1 MFNVQSSMKP
11 MAENEIDKLE
21 ELEELQEM
29 QQETQQETL
38 EANEADE
45 ADGTDEVNEAGEADE
60 TDEVNEPNESEEADE
75 TDEPV
80 SNKEK
85 LMRSLVSDD
94 DEADEMTIDGIRQV
108 LDAAPRWFLSQWK
121 MLLLCLVGIFFY
133 ITNGYQAQVEMMKET
148 ELEAELKDWR
158 YRSITRVS
166 ELTQICRQSQLEQK
180 LREQG
185 DSTLVP
191 SKVAPYIIKVKE

>member
-1 MFNVQSSMKP
+1 
-11 MAENEIDKLE
+11 MAEIEIDNI
-21 ELEELQEM
+21 EELQEVIPEASEASEVSETPESPEV
-29 QQETQQETL
+29 QEEK
-38 EANEADE
+38 
-45 ADGTDEVNEAGEADE
+45 
-60 TDEVNEPNESEEADE
+60 
-75 TDEPV
+75 EPV

-85 LMRSLVSDD
+85 LMRSLVGDEDD
-94 DEADEMTIDGIRQV
+94 VDEETAASLRQM

-121 MLLLCLVGIFFY
+121 MMLLVLAGVFLY

-166 ELTQICRQSQLEQK
+166 ELTQLCRQSQLEQK

-185 DSTLVP
+185 DSTLTP
-191 SKVAPYIIKVKE
+191 SKVAPFIINVKE

>member
-1 MFNVQSSMKP
+1 
-11 MAENEIDKLE
+11 MAEIEFEN
-21 ELEELQEM
+21 LEELQEVV
-29 QQETQQETL
+29 QKPQ
-38 EANEADE
+38 EANEQKDVQDVQDVQE
-45 ADGTDEVNEAGEADE
+45 GQNVQ
-60 TDEVNEPNESEEADE
+60 ESQK
-75 TDEPV
+75 PV

-94 DEADEMTIDGIRQV
+94 DEAEELSIDGIRQI

-121 MLLLCLVGIFFY
+121 MMLLCLVGIFLY
-133 ITNGYQAQVEMMKET
+133 ITNGYQSQVEMMKET

-185 DSTLVP
+185 DTSLVS
-191 SKVAPYIIKVKE
+191 SKVAPFIIKVKE

>member
-1 MFNVQSSMKP
+1 
-11 MAENEIDKLE
+11 MAEIEIDNFD
-21 ELEELQEM
+21 ELQEEV
-29 QQETQQETL
+29 QETQEQEVQEQETQ
-38 EANEADE
+38 
-45 ADGTDEVNEAGEADE
+45 EVEDAQEQEVQE
-60 TDEVNEPNESEEADE
+60 TEVAQEQ
-75 TDEPV
+75 V

-94 DEADEMTIDGIRQV
+94 DEVDELTAANIRQM

-121 MLLLCLVGIFFY
+121 MLLLVLAGIFLY
-133 ITNGYQAQVEMMKET
+133 ITNGYQAQVEMMKEN

-166 ELTQICRQSQLEQK
+166 ELTQLCRQSQLEQK

-185 DSTLVP
+185 DSTLTP
-191 SKVAPYIIKVKE
+191 SKVAPFIINVKE

>member
-1 MFNVQSSMKP
+1 MAEIEFENLEEIQEVVQKPQEANEQKDVQNVQSV
-11 MAENEIDKLE
+11 
-21 ELEELQEM
+21 QEG
-29 QQETQQETL
+29 QNVQESQ
-38 EANEADE
+38 
-45 ADGTDEVNEAGEADE
+45 
-60 TDEVNEPNESEEADE
+60 
-75 TDEPV
+75 EPV

-94 DEADEMTIDGIRQV
+94 DEAEELSIDGIRQI

-121 MLLLCLVGIFFY
+121 MMLLCLVGIFLY
-133 ITNGYQAQVEMMKET
+133 ITNGYQSQVEMMKET

-185 DSTLVP
+185 DTSLVS
-191 SKVAPYIIKVKE
+191 SKVAPFIIKVKE

>member
-1 MFNVQSSMKP
+1 
-11 MAENEIDKLE
+11 MAEI
-21 ELEELQEM
+21 ELDSFEELQEVE
-29 QQETQQETL
+29 QETQEVQEIP
-38 EANEADE
+38 
-45 ADGTDEVNEAGEADE
+45 EVQ
-60 TDEVNEPNESEEADE
+60 EEKE
-75 TDEPV
+75 QV
-80 SNKEK
+80 SDKEK

-94 DEADEMTIDGIRQV
+94 DEVDEMTAAGLRQM

-121 MLLLCLVGIFFY
+121 MLLLILAGIFLY

-166 ELTQICRQSQLEQK
+166 ELTQLCRQSQLEQK

-185 DSTLVP
+185 DSTLTP
-191 SKVAPYIIKVKE
+191 SKVAPYIINVKE

>member
-1 MFNVQSSMKP
+1 
-11 MAENEIDKLE
+11 MAEIELDN
-21 ELEELQEM
+21 LEELQDV
-29 QQETQQETL
+29 QEEVQEEVQEVL
-38 EANEADE
+38 ETPD
-45 ADGTDEVNEAGEADE
+45 TSE
-60 TDEVNEPNESEEADE
+60 TPEPQEF
-75 TDEPV
+75 V
-80 SNKEK
+80 SDKEK
-85 LMRSLVSDD
+85 LMRSLVGDD
-94 DEADEMTIDGIRQV
+94 DDVDEMTVDSIRQM

-121 MLLLCLVGIFFY
+121 LLLLCLAGIFLY

-166 ELTQICRQSQLEQK
+166 ELTLLCRQSQLEQK

-191 SKVAPYIIKVKE
+191 SKVAPYIIKK

>member
-1 MFNVQSSMKP
+1 
-11 MAENEIDKLE
+11 MAEI
-21 ELEELQEM
+21 ELDNIEELQEAKG
-29 QQETQQETL
+29 L
-38 EANEADE
+38 DEANEA
-45 ADGTDEVNEAGEADE
+45 NEAH
-60 TDEVNEPNESEEADE
+60 EPNEPHKPNEPEES
-75 TDEPV
+75 V
-80 SNKEK
+80 SDKEK

-94 DEADEMTIDGIRQV
+94 DEVDELTVDSIRQM

-121 MLLLCLVGIFFY
+121 LLLLCLVGIFLY

-166 ELTQICRQSQLEQK
+166 ELTLLCRQSQLEQK

-185 DSTLVP
+185 DSTLTP
-191 SKVAPYIIKVKE
+191 SKVAPFIIKE

>member
-1 MFNVQSSMKP
+1 
-11 MAENEIDKLE
+11 MAEI
-21 ELEELQEM
+21 ELDNIEELQEAKG
-29 QQETQQETL
+29 L
-38 EANEADE
+38 DE
-45 ADGTDEVNEAGEADE
+45 A
-60 TDEVNEPNESEEADE
+60 NEPNEPNEPHEANEPHKPNEPEES
-75 TDEPV
+75 V
-80 SNKEK
+80 SDKEK

-94 DEADEMTIDGIRQV
+94 DEVDELTVDSIRQM

-121 MLLLCLVGIFFY
+121 LLLLCLVGIFLY

-166 ELTQICRQSQLEQK
+166 ELTLLCRQSQLEQK

-185 DSTLVP
+185 DSTLTP
-191 SKVAPYIIKVKE
+191 SKVAPFIIKE

>member
-1 MFNVQSSMKP
+1 
-11 MAENEIDKLE
+11 MAEIEIDNF
-21 ELEELQEM
+21 EELQEVE
-29 QQETQQETL
+29 QEAQDLQETPEVQE
-38 EANEADE
+38 EKEQ
-45 ADGTDEVNEAGEADE
+45 
-60 TDEVNEPNESEEADE
+60 
-75 TDEPV
+75 V
-80 SNKEK
+80 SDKEK

-94 DEADEMTIDGIRQV
+94 DEVDELTAANIRQM

-121 MLLLCLVGIFFY
+121 MLLLILAGIFLY

-166 ELTQICRQSQLEQK
+166 ELTLLCRQSQLEQK

-185 DSTLVP
+185 DSTLTP
-191 SKVAPYIIKVKE
+191 SKVAPFIINVKD

>member
-1 MFNVQSSMKP
+1 MSEIELDNLDELREVILEDEEPQESDV
-11 MAENEIDKLE
+11 ANESQ
-21 ELEELQEM
+21 ELQES
-29 QQETQQETL
+29 QEVQESQ
-38 EANEADE
+38 EPQEPQDP
-45 ADGTDEVNEAGEADE
+45 DEVNEA
-60 TDEVNEPNESEEADE
+60 NEP
-75 TDEPV
+75 EPV
-80 SNKEK
+80 SDKEK

-94 DEADEMTIDGIRQV
+94 DEADELSIDSVRQM

-133 ITNGYQAQVEMMKET
+133 ITNGYQAQMEMMKET

-158 YRSITRVS
+158 YRSITRIS
-166 ELTQICRQSQLEQK
+166 ELTLLCRQSQLEQR

-191 SKVAPYIIKVKE
+191 SKVAPFIINVKE

>member
-1 MFNVQSSMKP
+1 
-11 MAENEIDKLE
+11 MAEIEIDNFD
-21 ELEELQEM
+21 ELQEEV
-29 QQETQQETL
+29 QETQEQEVQEQETQ
-38 EANEADE
+38 
-45 ADGTDEVNEAGEADE
+45 EV
-60 TDEVNEPNESEEADE
+60 EEAQE
-75 TDEPV
+75 QEVQEAEVAQEQV

-94 DEADEMTIDGIRQV
+94 DEVDALTAANIRQM

-121 MLLLCLVGIFFY
+121 MLLLVLAGIFLY
-133 ITNGYQAQVEMMKET
+133 ITNGYQAQVEMMKEN

-166 ELTQICRQSQLEQK
+166 ELTQLCRQSQLEQK

-185 DSTLVP
+185 DSTLTP
-191 SKVAPYIIKVKE
+191 SKVAPFIINVKE

>member
-1 MFNVQSSMKP
+1 
-11 MAENEIDKLE
+11 MAETVIDNF
-21 ELEELQEM
+21 EELQEVE
-29 QQETQQETL
+29 QEQAETQ
-38 EANEADE
+38 
-45 ADGTDEVNEAGEADE
+45 
-60 TDEVNEPNESEEADE
+60 EPSEEQDLSQE
-75 TDEPV
+75 QQQV

-94 DEADEMTIDGIRQV
+94 DEVDELTVASVRQM

-121 MLLLCLVGIFFY
+121 MLLLVLAGIFLY

-166 ELTQICRQSQLEQK
+166 ELTQLCRQSQLEQM
-180 LREQG
+180 LRNQG
-185 DSTLVP
+185 DSTLTP
-191 SKVAPYIIKVKE
+191 SKVAPFVISVKE

>member
-1 MFNVQSSMKP
+1 
-11 MAENEIDKLE
+11 MAEIEIDNFD
-21 ELEELQEM
+21 ELQEEV
-29 QQETQQETL
+29 QETQEQEVQEQETQ
-38 EANEADE
+38 
-45 ADGTDEVNEAGEADE
+45 EV
-60 TDEVNEPNESEEADE
+60 EEAQE
-75 TDEPV
+75 QEVQEAEVAQEQV

-94 DEADEMTIDGIRQV
+94 DEVDELTAANIRQM

-121 MLLLCLVGIFFY
+121 MLLLVLAGIFLY
-133 ITNGYQAQVEMMKET
+133 ITNGYQAQVEMMKEN

-166 ELTQICRQSQLEQK
+166 ERTQLCRQSQLEQK

-185 DSTLVP
+185 DSTLTP
-191 SKVAPYIIKVKE
+191 SKVAPFIINVKE

>member
-1 MFNVQSSMKP
+1 
-11 MAENEIDKLE
+11 MAEIEIDNF
-21 ELEELQEM
+21 EELQEVE
-29 QQETQQETL
+29 QEAQDVQETPEVQE
-38 EANEADE
+38 EK
-45 ADGTDEVNEAGEADE
+45 GQ
-60 TDEVNEPNESEEADE
+60 
-75 TDEPV
+75 V
-80 SNKEK
+80 SDKEK

-94 DEADEMTIDGIRQV
+94 DEVDELTAANIRQM

-121 MLLLCLVGIFFY
+121 MLLLILAGIFLY

-166 ELTQICRQSQLEQK
+166 ELTLLCRQSQLEQK

-185 DSTLVP
+185 DSTLTP
-191 SKVAPYIIKVKE
+191 SKVAPFIINVKD

>member
-1 MFNVQSSMKP
+1 
-11 MAENEIDKLE
+11 MAEIEFEN
-21 ELEELQEM
+21 LEELQEEAVAG
-29 QQETQQETL
+29 QDAVDGTPETQESLEVQESL
-38 EANEADE
+38 DKK
-45 ADGTDEVNEAGEADE
+45 
-60 TDEVNEPNESEEADE
+60 
-75 TDEPV
+75 EPV
-80 SNKEK
+80 SNQEK

-94 DEADEMTIDGIRQV
+94 DEAEELSLDGIRQI

-121 MLLLCLVGIFFY
+121 MMLLCLVGVFLY
-133 ITNGYQAQVEMMKET
+133 ITNGYQAQMEMMKET

-185 DSTLVP
+185 DTSLVS
-191 SKVAPYIIKVKE
+191 SKMAPFIIKVKE

>member
-1 MFNVQSSMKP
+1 
-11 MAENEIDKLE
+11 MAEIEIDNFD
-21 ELEELQEM
+21 ELQEEV
-29 QQETQQETL
+29 QETQGQEEQEQETQ
-38 EANEADE
+38 
-45 ADGTDEVNEAGEADE
+45 EV
-60 TDEVNEPNESEEADE
+60 EEAQEQEVQE
-75 TDEPV
+75 TEVAQEQV

-94 DEADEMTIDGIRQV
+94 DEVDELTAANIRQM

-121 MLLLCLVGIFFY
+121 MLLLVLAGIFLY
-133 ITNGYQAQVEMMKET
+133 ITNGYQAQVEMMKEN

-166 ELTQICRQSQLEQK
+166 ELTQLCRQSQLEQK

-185 DSTLVP
+185 DSTLTP
-191 SKVAPYIIKVKE
+191 SKVAPFIINVKE

>member
-1 MFNVQSSMKP
+1 
-11 MAENEIDKLE
+11 MAEIEFEN
-21 ELEELQEM
+21 LEELQEVV
-29 QQETQQETL
+29 QKPQ
-38 EANEADE
+38 EANEQKDVQDVQDVQE
-45 ADGTDEVNEAGEADE
+45 GQNVQ
-60 TDEVNEPNESEEADE
+60 ESQ
-75 TDEPV
+75 EPV

-94 DEADEMTIDGIRQV
+94 DEAEELSIDGIRQI

-121 MLLLCLVGIFFY
+121 MMLLCLVGIFLY
-133 ITNGYQAQVEMMKET
+133 ITNGYQSQVEMMKET

-185 DSTLVP
+185 DTSLVS
-191 SKVAPYIIKVKE
+191 SKVAPFIIKVKE

>member
-1 MFNVQSSMKP
+1 MQNDE
-11 MAENEIDKLE
+11 MAEIEFEN
-21 ELEELQEM
+21 LEELQGANGLEE
-29 QQETQQETL
+29 QSGFEGQEETPEVQEVQ
-38 EANEADE
+38 
-45 ADGTDEVNEAGEADE
+45 EVS
-60 TDEVNEPNESEEADE
+60 ESPTEE
-75 TDEPV
+75 EPV
-80 SNKEK
+80 SDKEK

-94 DEADEMTIDGIRQV
+94 DEVDELTAANIRQM

-121 MLLLCLVGIFFY
+121 MLLLILAGIFLY

-166 ELTQICRQSQLEQK
+166 ELTQLCRQSQLEQK

-185 DSTLVP
+185 DSTLTP
-191 SKVAPYIIKVKE
+191 SKVAPFIIKVKE

>member
-1 MFNVQSSMKP
+1 
-11 MAENEIDKLE
+11 MAEIEIDNF
-21 ELEELQEM
+21 EELQEVE
-29 QQETQQETL
+29 QEAQDVQETPEVQE
-38 EANEADE
+38 EKEQ
-45 ADGTDEVNEAGEADE
+45 
-60 TDEVNEPNESEEADE
+60 
-75 TDEPV
+75 V
-80 SNKEK
+80 SDKEK

-94 DEADEMTIDGIRQV
+94 DEVDELTAANIRQM

-121 MLLLCLVGIFFY
+121 MMLLVLAGVFLY

-166 ELTQICRQSQLEQK
+166 ELTLLCRQSQLEHR

-185 DSTLVP
+185 DSTLQT
-191 SKVAPYIIKVKE
+191 SKVAPFIINVKE

>member
-1 MFNVQSSMKP
+1 
-11 MAENEIDKLE
+11 MAEI
-21 ELEELQEM
+21 ELDSFEELQEVA
-29 QQETQQETL
+29 QEPAEAELTNESDGANEVDEANGADEAE
-38 EANEADE
+38 EANE
-45 ADGTDEVNEAGEADE
+45 
-60 TDEVNEPNESEEADE
+60 PES
-75 TDEPV
+75 V
-80 SNKEK
+80 SDKEK

-94 DEADEMTIDGIRQV
+94 DEVDEMTVDSIRQM

-121 MLLLCLVGIFFY
+121 LLLLCLAGIFLY

-166 ELTQICRQSQLEQK
+166 ELTLLCRQSQLEQK

-191 SKVAPYIIKVKE
+191 SKVAPYIIKK

>member
-1 MFNVQSSMKP
+1 
-11 MAENEIDKLE
+11 MAEIEIDNFE
-21 ELEELQEM
+21 ERQEVE
-29 QQETQQETL
+29 QEAQEVQETPEVQEVK
-38 EANEADE
+38 EQ
-45 ADGTDEVNEAGEADE
+45 
-60 TDEVNEPNESEEADE
+60 
-75 TDEPV
+75 V

-94 DEADEMTIDGIRQV
+94 DEVDELTAASVRQM

-121 MLLLCLVGIFFY
+121 MLLLVLAGIFLY
-133 ITNGYQAQVEMMKET
+133 ITNGYQAQVEMMKEN

-166 ELTQICRQSQLEQK
+166 ELTQLCRQSQLEQK

-185 DSTLVP
+185 DSTLTP
-191 SKVAPYIIKVKE
+191 SKVAPFIINVKE

>member
-1 MFNVQSSMKP
+1 
-11 MAENEIDKLE
+11 MAEIEIDNFD
-21 ELEELQEM
+21 ELQEVE
-29 QQETQQETL
+29 QDVQDVQETPEPQE
-38 EANEADE
+38 EKEQ
-45 ADGTDEVNEAGEADE
+45 
-60 TDEVNEPNESEEADE
+60 
-75 TDEPV
+75 V
-80 SNKEK
+80 SDKEK

-94 DEADEMTIDGIRQV
+94 DEVDELTAAHIRQV

-121 MLLLCLVGIFFY
+121 MLLLILAGIFLY

-166 ELTQICRQSQLEQK
+166 ELTLLCRQSQLEQK

-185 DSTLVP
+185 DSTLTP
-191 SKVAPYIIKVKE
+191 SKVAPFIINVKD

>member
-1 MFNVQSSMKP
+1 
-11 MAENEIDKLE
+11 MAEI
-21 ELEELQEM
+21 ELDSFEELQEVE
-29 QQETQQETL
+29 QETQEVQETP
-38 EANEADE
+38 
-45 ADGTDEVNEAGEADE
+45 EVQ
-60 TDEVNEPNESEEADE
+60 EEKE
-75 TDEPV
+75 QV
-80 SNKEK
+80 SDKEK

-94 DEADEMTIDGIRQV
+94 DEVDEMTAAGLRQM

-121 MLLLCLVGIFFY
+121 MLLLILAGIFLY

-166 ELTQICRQSQLEQK
+166 ELTQLCRQSQLEQK

-185 DSTLVP
+185 DSTLTP
-191 SKVAPYIIKVKE
+191 SKVAPYIINVKE

>member
-1 MFNVQSSMKP
+1 
-11 MAENEIDKLE
+11 MAEI
-21 ELEELQEM
+21 ELDNIEELQEAKG
-29 QQETQQETL
+29 L
-38 EANEADE
+38 DEANEA
-45 ADGTDEVNEAGEADE
+45 
-60 TDEVNEPNESEEADE
+60 NEPNEPNEPHEANEPHKPNEPEES
-75 TDEPV
+75 V
-80 SNKEK
+80 SDKEK

-94 DEADEMTIDGIRQV
+94 DEVDELTVDSIRQM

-121 MLLLCLVGIFFY
+121 LLLLCLVGIFLY

-166 ELTQICRQSQLEQK
+166 ELTLLCRQSQLEQK

-185 DSTLVP
+185 DSTLTP
-191 SKVAPYIIKVKE
+191 SKVAPFIIKE